1 MLFWFSNCENVA
13 LNSFKN
19 DANCSA
25 SVGFLIQRSDCFL
38 LFVRMCIDRCG
49 QGCLC

>member
-1 MLFWFSNCENVA
+1 MLFWFSSCENIA

-25 SVGFLIQRSDCFL
+25 SVGCSDTVVCFL
-38 LFVRMCIDRCG
+38 LFVRMYIDRCG
-49 QGCLC
+49 QECLC